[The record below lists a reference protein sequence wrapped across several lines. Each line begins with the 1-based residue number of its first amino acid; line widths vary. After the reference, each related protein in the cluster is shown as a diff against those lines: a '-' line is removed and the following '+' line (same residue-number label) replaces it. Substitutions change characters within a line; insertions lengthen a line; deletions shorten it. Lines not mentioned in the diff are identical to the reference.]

1 MRSLELLVVRLLTC
15 CALAL
20 FGCASGPTAAPRKP
34 ADLSPGSL
42 YPLREG
48 AAWSYDVD
56 AGDGEN
62 VLATARVLRVQGTTV
77 DVQSGQAVLHY
88 ALLPDGIQRVDGG
101 TYLLRAPVALGS
113 EWPAGLNTQARV
125 SALDQLIQTPA
136 GSFESCVVVTEL
148 STDSGRKVTT
158 TYCPGVGPVR
168 VDSEMEVRGK
178 LLRVTATL
186 RGYSLAP
193 L

>member
-1 MRSLELLVVRLLTC
+1 MRSLELLVCFAV
-15 CALAL
+15 LAL
-20 FGCASGPTAAPRKP
+20 GCASGPTAAPRKP
-34 ADLSPGSL
+34 ADLSPRSL
-42 YPLREG
+42 YPLHEG

-56 AGDGEN
+56 AGDGDK
-62 VLATARVLRVQGTTV
+62 VLATTRVLRVSGAAV

-125 SALDQLIQTPA
+125 TALDQLIQTPA

-148 STDSGRKVTT
+148 ASDSGRKVTT
-158 TYCPGVGPVR
+158 TYCPGVGPAAV
-168 VDSEMEVRGK
+168 VSEMEVRGK
-178 LLRVTATL
+178 PLRVTATL
-186 RGYSLAP
+186 RGYSLEP

>member
-1 MRSLELLVVRLLTC
+1 MRFLELFAVAIV
-15 CALAL
+15 L
-20 FGCASGPTAAPRKP
+20 FGCASGPSASARKP

-56 AGDGEN
+56 AGDGEPP
-62 VLATARVLRVQGTTV
+62 VLATTHVLRIQGSSV
-77 DVQSGQAVLHY
+77 EVQSGQAVLRY
-88 ALLPDGIQRVDGG
+88 ALLSDGIQRVDSG

-113 EWPAGLNTQARV
+113 EWPAGLNTVARI
-125 SALDQLIQTPA
+125 SAVDQLLQTPA
-136 GSFESCVVVTEL
+136 GNFESCVVVTEQGG
-148 STDSGRKVTT
+148 DSGRKVAT

-186 RGYSLAP
+186 RGYSLEP